1 MNNKRIHIV
10 DDELVIRE
18 SISGWLSKKY
28 EVFSYASGEEY
39 LEATKKFNPKDQALT
54 CLLLDFQMTGIN
66 GVELQNQLKHLNAN
80 FSIIFMS
87 GNAHQSDIIDAWHGG
102 AIDFLL
108 KPFSPIKINE
118 LLDKQ
123 FSLMEQHTYIGS
135 KSESLIP
142 EVGISITR
150 REAEVLLLL
159 GGGSS
164 QREVGQQ
171 LGISINTVKMYR
183 SFLKDKLGL
192 NTLTELI
199 RYCDSHLKSIKKIA
213 GQ

>member
-1 MNNKRIHIV
+1 MINKRIHIV

-18 SISGWLSKKY
+18 SIGGWLSKKY

-39 LEATKKFNPKDQALT
+39 LEATKKFNPKDQTLT

-66 GVELQNQLKHLNAN
+66 GVELQNQLKHLDDN

-123 FSLMEQHTYIGS
+123 FSIMEQRIDTKI
-135 KSESLIP
+135 ESLSP
-142 EVGISITR
+142 EVKISITK

-159 GGGSS
+159 GGGSP

-171 LGISINTVKMYR
+171 LGISLSTVKMYR

>member
-1 MNNKRIHIV
+1 MINKRIHIV

-18 SISGWLSKKY
+18 SIGGWLSKKY

-39 LEATKKFNPKDQALT
+39 LEATKKFNPKDQTLT

-66 GVELQNQLKHLNAN
+66 GVELQNQLKHLDAN

-123 FSLMEQHTYIGS
+123 FSLMEQRTDIDS
-135 KSESLIP
+135 KIESLSP
-142 EVGISITR
+142 DVKISITR

-159 GGGSS
+159 GSGSS
-164 QREVGQQ
+164 QREVGHQ
-171 LGISINTVKMYR
+171 LGISLNTVKMYR

-199 RYCDSHLKSIKKIA
+199 RYYDSHLKAIEKIA

>member
-1 MNNKRIHIV
+1 MINKRIHIV

-18 SISGWLSKKY
+18 SIGGWLSKKY

-39 LEATKKFNPKDQALT
+39 LEATKKFNPKDQTLT

-66 GVELQNQLKHLNAN
+66 GVELQNQLKHLDDN

-123 FSLMEQHTYIGS
+123 FSLMEQRIDS
-135 KSESLIP
+135 KIESLSP
-142 EVGISITR
+142 EVKISITK

-171 LGISINTVKMYR
+171 LGISLSTVKMYR

-199 RYCDSHLKSIKKIA
+199 RYCDSHLKYIEKIA